1 MYKTLAE
8 KRSVRYALLGFV
20 LGITAPIAWIAIRLV
35 FFSEP
40 GQPLWEQ
47 ITSDIT
53 RNTYNAALYAYMGAG
68 TALVMAMLG
77 HFIGKASDELLERAA
92 ELDVLH
98 QEVASQKEVFEN
110 RYKVLDNNIKNFHQI
125 GSRIQKSLN
134 VQEVLSLCAEGLH
147 DILGYERVNI
157 LMADSE
163 RANLYFVAAT
173 GSEGFNPAGVTI
185 PLDERGGVIYKAF
198 AEQKLYLIEDIG
210 KYPAAF
216 HVQPPF
222 NNIRPIRSRSFV
234 LCPIVVKGESV
245 GLFGI
250 DNKFTHRTL
259 NDTDVDTI
267 KLFADQ
273 AASAITRIN
282 LLSAIDALTLEL
294 GRTFSGVLQNRESY
308 SRYVMSLQNSVESLA
323 DNTAHIASASESV
336 MSSVDDTGSAV
347 NEISVAIEQ
356 VSRNLDSL
364 SETVSKSVSAM
375 EQINS
380 SLKNVEES
388 TVTSHEVSRQVKGE
402 ADKSMAVVQET
413 IAALEEIQKSVDLS
427 YGGIT
432 KLSENSSRIDAIV
445 GVINDITKRT
455 NLLALNASIIAAQAG
470 EYGKSFGVV
479 ADEIRNLS
487 LQTGQSTGEITGIIE
502 DISNEARLAAGN
514 VAVVK
519 EMVVKG
525 VRLGR
530 ETGEALRVILESSQ
544 RAMEMTE
551 QIKVATEE
559 QAKGVQMVTM
569 SIEDVSSMTSQ
580 IFKASK
586 EQSGATKS
594 IVRAV
599 DTIKDM
605 THEMVQATGRQVEDG
620 SEIKNSV
627 DEVGNMVLGI
637 FNDLEKRQDES
648 GAVVK
653 ELELM
658 KEISR

>member
-1 MYKTLAE
+1 M
-8 KRSVRYALLGFV
+8 RYAVLGFV
-20 LGITAPIAWIAIRLV
+20 LGITAPIAWIAIRLI
-35 FFSEP
+35 FFPEP
-40 GQPLWEQ
+40 GISLWAQ

-53 RNTYNAALYAYMGAG
+53 RSADNTALYVYMGAG
-68 TALVMAMLG
+68 TALVMSMLG
-77 HFIGKASDELLERAA
+77 FVIGRASDELLERAM

-98 QEVASQKEVFEN
+98 KEVASQKEVFEN

-147 DILGYERVNI
+147 EILGYERVNI
-157 LMADSE
+157 LMVDDE
-163 RANLYFVAAT
+163 RTHLYFVAAT
-173 GSEGFNPAGVTI
+173 GSDGFDPKGVTL
-185 PLDERGGVIYKAF
+185 PLDGRSGVIYKSF
-198 AEQKLYLIEDIG
+198 AEQKLFLIEDIG
-210 KYPAAF
+210 SYPPAF

-222 NNIRPIRSRSFV
+222 NSIRPIRSRSFV

-282 LLSAIDALTLEL
+282 LLSAIDTLTMEL
-294 GRTFSGVLQNRESY
+294 GKTFSGLLQNRESH
-308 SRYVMSLQNSVESLA
+308 SRYVLSLQNSVESLA

-336 MSSVDDTGSAV
+336 MSSVDETGSAV
-347 NEISVAIEQ
+347 NEISVSIDQ
-356 VSRNLDSL
+356 VSKNLDSL
-364 SETVSKSVSAM
+364 SETVSKSASAM

-388 TVTSHEVSRQVKGE
+388 TGVSHEVSRQVKVE

-413 IAALEEIQKSVDLS
+413 ITALEEIQKSVDLS
-427 YGGIT
+427 YNGIK

-502 DISNEARLAAGN
+502 DITNESRLAAGN
-514 VAVVK
+514 MGVVK
-519 EMVVKG
+519 DMVVKG
-525 VRLGR
+525 VHLGR
-530 ETGEALRVILESSQ
+530 DTGEALMVILKSSQ

-551 QIKVATEE
+551 QIKIATEE
-559 QAKGVQMVTM
+559 QTKGVHLVTM
-569 SIEDVSSMTSQ
+569 SIEDASSMTSQ

-586 EQSGATKS
+586 EQSSATKS

-599 DTIKDM
+599 DTIKEM

-620 SEIKNSV
+620 SEIRKSV

-637 FNDLEKRQDES
+637 FNDLEKRQYES
-648 GAVVK
+648 GAVVQ

-658 KEISR
+658 KEIAR

>member
-1 MYKTLAE
+1 MHKTLTE
-8 KRSVRYALLGFV
+8 KRSMRYAVLGFV

-35 FFSEP
+35 LFSEP
-40 GQPLWEQ
+40 GLSLWQ
-47 ITSDIT
+47 QVTTDIT
-53 RNTYNAALYAYMGAG
+53 RSAYNMALYIYMGAG

-77 HFIGKASDELLERAA
+77 FFIGKANDELLERAA

-147 DILGYERVNI
+147 EILGYERVNI
-157 LMADSE
+157 LMADNE
-163 RANLYFVAAT
+163 RTHLYFVAAT
-173 GSEGFNPAGVTI
+173 GSEGFNPKGVTI
-185 PLDERGGVIYKAF
+185 PLDARGGVIYKSF
-198 AEQKLYLIEDIG
+198 DEQKLFLIEDIS
-210 KYPAAF
+210 KYPPSF

-282 LLSAIDALTLEL
+282 LLSAIDTLTMEL
-294 GRTFSGVLQNRESY
+294 GKTFSGLLQNRESH
-308 SRYVMSLQNSVESLA
+308 SRYVLSLQNSVESLA
-323 DNTAHIASASESV
+323 DNTAHIATASESV

-347 NEISVAIEQ
+347 TEISVAIEQ

-380 SLKNVEES
+380 SLKNVEEG
-388 TVTSHEVSRQVKGE
+388 TVVSHEVSRQVKAE

-413 IAALEEIQKSVDLS
+413 ITALEEIQNSVDLS
-427 YGGIT
+427 YNGIK
-432 KLSENSSRIDAIV
+432 KLSENSNRIDAIV
-445 GVINDITKRT
+445 NVINDITKRT

-502 DISNEARLAAGN
+502 DISNESRLAAGN

-519 EMVVKG
+519 DMVVKG
-525 VRLGR
+525 VQLGR
-530 ETGEALRVILESSQ
+530 ETGNALRVILDSSQ
-544 RAMEMTE
+544 RALEMTE
-551 QIKVATEE
+551 QIKIATEE

-569 SIEDVSSMTSQ
+569 SIEDVSTMTSQ

-599 DTIKDM
+599 DTIKEM

-620 SEIKNSV
+620 SEIKKSV
-627 DEVGNMVLGI
+627 DEVGQMVLGI
-637 FNDLEKRQDES
+637 FSDLEKRQDES

-658 KEISR
+658 KEIAK